1 MAEKMQE
8 ALKLITG
15 LYPVEG
21 FNPQDV
27 KREILKEDNTK
38 DYFLPL
44 VWKKAWA
51 RKIYPFHRCEA
62 ELMSVKDGYV
72 SCRAKFYVDNDVT
85 KAHIGE
91 GFAIITVNQ
100 YAPDP
105 IKEKNDACLKAI
117 GSAKARAYS
126 DAGFGLEFFTDC
138 EMEDIEAAANAT
150 QVTTPDCSE
159 LLQVK
164 EVAPEYSSTNPIDSA
179 ESKNSIKIETAD
191 EVNEPTNETTKR
203 CRASQYE
210 MAKKANE
217 ELLSLREQIPSQVN
231 SFLSSAEGSV
241 ENVAAQK
248 SLDKIEKRW
257 AELAKTISKKMSSQQ
272 VQADRQADVEYEF
285 INSTYEQEFENAKNA
300 LQDSIDAVDENSNG
314 ETCVESDNS
323 QGLIVVDSSEL
334 SLEDAKK
341 FIVVTE
347 PYAGYKL
354 GDMYIDPVKK
364 NILPVLFDKSDD
376 IQEKKYLKLLIESDD
391 MLMSYCKRNGKL
403 LEI

>member
-150 QVTTPDCSE
+150 QVTTPDCIE